1 MEILTFKEAAE
12 FLKIKP
18 SYLYELVREGIIPYR
33 QTARGCQIT
42 FSREALENWWLESH
56 HPLPLKLRINKLK
69 LIRSIAVKAPY
80 RK

>member
-1 MEILTFKEAAE
+1 MEILTFKEASE

-18 SYLYELVREGIIPYR
+18 SYLYELVREGVIPYR
-33 QTARGCQIT
+33 QTAKRCRIT

-69 LIRSIAVKAPY
+69 LIRSIAVNTQY